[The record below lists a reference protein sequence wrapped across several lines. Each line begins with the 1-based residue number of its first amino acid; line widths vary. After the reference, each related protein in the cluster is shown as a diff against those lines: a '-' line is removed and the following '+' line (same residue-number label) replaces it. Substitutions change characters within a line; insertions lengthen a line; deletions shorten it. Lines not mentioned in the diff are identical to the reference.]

1 MRFVAGA
8 ILVFMLAGQGIA
20 ADLPL
25 RPRTPPAKTAPQP
38 KAVPPV
44 KALDRSEF
52 DQLGGDCIEATNGC
66 QHFVRAADGKFDA
79 TNNIGISCQP
89 KALSCSKR
97 R

>member
-8 ILVFMLAGQGIA
+8 ILLSMLAGQALA

-44 KALDRSEF
+44 KMLDQNEF
-52 DQLGGDCIEATNGC
+52 DQLGADCIEATNAC
-66 QHFVRAADGKFDA
+66 QRFVRANDGKFDA

-89 KALSCSKR
+89 QALSCSKR